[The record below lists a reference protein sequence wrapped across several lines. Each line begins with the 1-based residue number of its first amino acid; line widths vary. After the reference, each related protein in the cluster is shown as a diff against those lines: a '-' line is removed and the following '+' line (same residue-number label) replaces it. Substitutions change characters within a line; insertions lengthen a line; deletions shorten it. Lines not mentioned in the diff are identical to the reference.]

1 MKKIYALFVAVAA
14 FLAAFSA
21 SAQSIG
27 VSGNVTEISGE
38 PVSGAIIQLKGSL
51 STYTTT
57 DTEGFFQ
64 IKVPA
69 NGVLVVSCLGYLS
82 EEVPVNG
89 QSALSIILETD
100 SQVLDDVIV
109 VAYGTQ
115 LKEAT
120 TGSVAT
126 VKNDKIASAPVTS
139 VDKML
144 AGKMAGVQLQSYSG
158 QPGSTTT
165 IRVRGT
171 SSVNAGNEPLWVVD
185 GIPII
190 ADDNRQMSNTGVGS
204 GSNTAFLNP
213 NDIESITVLKDAAA
227 ASVYGSRAANG
238 VILVTTKTG
247 KTGNAKFTARAK
259 FGAQQLAND
268 NNYRPMTGEEL
279 VEYWRAAAVNGGYN
293 PDDPTSAYYVP
304 YSLLENGTHNW
315 YKDLTRVGTMQEYEI
330 NATGGNNRG
339 SYYSSLSYHKND
351 GVYYGTDYS
360 RFSARI
366 NADYKLLKT
375 LTTGARVNVSYNN
388 SNSGPMGS
396 SFYINPAQAMMSLLP
411 WEPMYDENGKFTKPA
426 SNNGYNPRASAEYN
440 DTNDKEYRFNGNMF
454 LEWKPIKQLTLKTT
468 NAAEASFINS
478 RDYSSPEAD
487 PSGESDLTTLNTL
500 ETRYTTSNTITFQD
514 KYAGRHSV
522 RALIGQEAMV
532 DTYEYLGVSSS
543 TVDPTI
549 PYPTTGKTDKDSA
562 LYNYSQY
569 SLLSFFGV
577 FDYSDNDT
585 FFLSASVRADGSS
598 LFGSKNKWGVF
609 WSVSGSWNIH
619 KEEFMKGAQKWL
631 SQLKIRGSYGVNGNN
646 NISTYRAYGVYGT
659 TEYNKL
665 NGMYPSRPDN
675 PNLSWEKNKTWN
687 VGLDFGFIDN
697 KINGSIDVY
706 SRTTT
711 DMLLDKSVP
720 YTTGFG
726 TNFLNTGSVKNSGVE
741 IQLNATPIQT
751 KDWYWNLGGNIAF
764 NRSKVLD
771 LAGSG
776 FIECWDSR
784 YYNTSTGSGKT
795 AVRIVEGMSM
805 YNFYVRDYAGVNP
818 SNGDGLFWTEDGT
831 LTNDRT
837 KCRYVYAGSPEP
849 KFTGGF
855 NTALAW
861 KGLELSAY
869 FEFTYGNK
877 VMTGNWFITDGE
889 DVLSSNSQSSALNYW
904 KNPGDTNVNPKP
916 IAGGSNVWYTW
927 QSSRFIEDGSFLRI
941 KDVTLSYTLPEKVTK
956 AIRMNTIKVY
966 VSALNPYTFHHVN
979 AFDPELGPLGFS
991 YAGAHTMVKSFIGGI
1006 EVSF

>member
-1 MKKIYALFVAVAA
+1 MKKIYALFVVVAA
-14 FLAAFSA
+14 FLSAFT
-21 SAQSIG
+21 AQAQYVG
-27 VSGNVTEISGE
+27 VSGNVTEVSGE
-38 PVSGAIIQLKGSL
+38 PVSGAIIQVKGNL
-51 STYTTT
+51 SSYTTT

-64 IKVPA
+64 FKVPA
-69 NGVLVVSCLGYLS
+69 NAVLVVSCLGYIT
-82 EEVPVNG
+82 EEIPVNG
-89 QSALSIILETD
+89 QGSINVVLETD

-120 TGSVAT
+120 TGAVAS

-144 AGKMAGVQLQSYSG
+144 SGKMAGVQLQSYSG

-190 ADDNRQMSNTGVGS
+190 ADDNRSASNTGVGS

-247 KTGNAKFTARAK
+247 KAGKAKFTARVK

-293 PDDPTSAYYVP
+293 PDDPTSDYYVP

-315 YKDLTRVGTMQEYEI
+315 YKDLTRVGTMQEYEV

-339 SYYSSLSYHKND
+339 SYYSSLSYHRNE
-351 GVYYGTDYS
+351 GVYYGVDYS

-366 NADYKLLKT
+366 NADYKLLKS
-375 LTTGARVNVSYNN
+375 LTSGARVNVSYNN
-388 SNSGPMGS
+388 SNSGPMGG
-396 SFYINPAQAMMSLLP
+396 SFYSNPAQAMFSLLP
-411 WEPMYDENGKFTKPA
+411 WEPLKNEDGTYSKPA
-426 SNNGYNPRASAEYN
+426 SNNGHNPRAYAEYN
-440 DTNDKEYRFNGNMF
+440 ENNDKEYRFNGNIF
-454 LEWKPIKQLTLKTT
+454 LEWKPIKQLTIKTL
-468 NAAEASFINS
+468 NGAEASFINS
-478 RDYSSPEAD
+478 REYAAPEPD
-487 PSGESDLTTLNTL
+487 PDGETDLYTYNIQ
-500 ETRYTTSNTITFQD
+500 ETRYTTSNTITYQD
-514 KYAGRHSV
+514 KYAGRHSLRV
-522 RALIGQEAMV
+522 LLGQEAMIN
-532 DTYEYLGVSSS
+532 TYQYLGVHSPK
-543 TVDPTI
+543 VDPAI
-549 PYPTTGKTDKDSA
+549 PYPTTSKTADDSGT
-562 LYNYSQY
+562 YGYSQY

-577 FDYSDNDT
+577 LDYSDNDT
-585 FFLSASVRADGSS
+585 FFLSASLRADGSS
-598 LFGSKNKWGVF
+598 LFGSKNKWGLF
-609 WSVSGSWNIH
+609 WSASASWNIH
-619 KEEFMKGAQKWL
+619 KELFMQGAQKWL
-631 SQLKIRGSYGVNGNN
+631 SQLKLRGSYGVNGNN
-646 NISTYRAYGVYGT
+646 NISTYRAYGVYAT
-659 TEYNKL
+659 TEYNQA

-687 VGLDFGFIDN
+687 VGLDFGFLDN
-697 KINGSIDVY
+697 KINGSVDVY
-706 SRTTT
+706 SRVTT
-711 DMLLDKSVP
+711 DMLLDKRVP

-726 TNFLNTGSVKNSGVE
+726 SNFLNTGSIKNSGVE
-741 IQLNATPIQT
+741 IVLNATPIQT
-751 KDWYWNLGGNIAF
+751 RDWFWTLGGNIAF

-784 YYNTSTGSGKT
+784 YYDTDSGSGST
-795 AVRIVEGMSM
+795 PVRIVEGMSM
-805 YNFYVRDYAGVNP
+805 YNFYIRDWAGVNP
-818 SNGDGLFWTEDGT
+818 SNGDGLYWTEEGT

-837 KCRYVYAGSPEP
+837 KARYYYAGSPEP

-855 NTALAW
+855 NTALSW
-861 KGLELSAY
+861 KGIELSAY
-869 FEFTYGNK
+869 FEFVYGNK
-877 VMTGNWFITDGE
+877 VMTNNWYISDGE
-889 DVLSSNSQSSALNYW
+889 DALSKNSQNSALNYW
-904 KNPGDTNVNPKP
+904 KQPGDTGVNPRP
-916 IAGGSNVWYTW
+916 IAGGSNVWYAGYST
-927 QSSRFIEDGSFLRI
+927 RFLEDGSYLRI
-941 KDVTLSYTLPEKVTK
+941 KDVTLSYTFPEKLMK
-956 AIRMNTIKVY
+956 SIHMNTIKIY
-966 VSALNPYTFHHVN
+966 VSALNPFTFHHVN
-979 AFDPELGPLGFS
+979 AFDPELGPLGYS
-991 YAGAHTMVKSFIGGI
+991 YGGAHTMVKSFIGGI